1 MLKSKFIKTILVL
14 ILILL
19 CLNLLKGS
27 LASPLLYIEAQAE
40 SESEEG
46 IQLVDI
52 SEISGIACS
61 ADGKFV
67 YVTGEFYDREEK
79 AHNMECIVRSDNF
92 GKPGSWQIVA
102 KEKTA
107 F

>member
-1 MLKSKFIKTILVL
+1 MLKDKLIKTILVF

-19 CLNLLKGS
+19 GLNLLKENFV
-27 LASPLLYIEAQAE
+27 SPLLHIEAQAKLGGDE
-40 SESEEG
+40 PQ
-46 IQLVDI
+46 IVDL
-52 SEISGIACS
+52 SNTSGITCS

-67 YVTGEFYDREEK
+67 YVTGQFFDRVEK
-79 AHNMECIVRSDNF
+79 ISDIECVLRSDNF

-102 KEKTA
+102 KQKINN

>member
-1 MLKSKFIKTILVL
+1 MLKDKFIKIILVL

-27 LASPLLYIEAQAE
+27 VGSPLLYIEAQAKLGDDE
-40 SESEEG
+40 VQ
-46 IQLVDI
+46 IIDL

-67 YVTGEFYDREEK
+67 YVAGEFFDAEEEK
-79 AHNMECIVRSDNF
+79 TDRKCILSSENF
-92 GKPGSWQIVA
+92 GRPGSWKTVA
-102 KEKTA
+102 KEKID